1 MLIATSPAE
10 LPDLVGT
17 PLGTT
22 EWIEI
27 DQPRVDAFAENTE
40 DRQWIHV
47 DPVRAATSP
56 FGGPVAHGF
65 LSLSLLSRFLEELL
79 EVRGI
84 EMLVNYGLDRVRF
97 PAPVPV
103 GSRLRGAGTLASV
116 AEVPGGHQ
124 QVLDI
129 TVEIEGA
136 AKPACVA
143 AFVVRVLS

>member
-124 QVLDI
+124 LVLDI